1 MCVLAALMLT
11 GCLRNHNWLNFQVLP
26 DVKLEKI
33 SSNHIKS
40 LPLYLNA
47 INDSLVYFLNE
58 FESVM
63 IWNTKT
69 GAHSGTIIPLMNIPK
84 FLKEEVN
91 LSDTIEMYDLKL
103 EKDPFFK
110 TYPNYYLHN
119 AFIKGELC
127 HLIVFVNNPLISR
140 GIITIPYV
148 PLLISTKLN
157 GEVVEKSFI
166 KLDSNILF
174 TTNSGCIFFP
184 EEKRLI
190 TSAISPNF
198 YKVLTATLEYRDS
211 QYSMVSYKKFPQF
224 LDSIRNDMI
233 KWDKPYQLIANCDF
247 KMAGNDLLFSN
258 NRDIYDHKTGKVI
271 IPARFTPEDD
281 TIRFIRTFVVIH
293 NSRGKPKFIAYT
305 ESTYPDQIL
314 EFTTLADENNLIIRS
329 LKTGKVVKKFTLGTK
344 ISGLA
349 LQGNQLV
356 WIEENDDALYFKRI
370 KFKL

>member
-1 MCVLAALMLT
+1 M
-11 GCLRNHNWLNFQVLP
+11 
-26 DVKLEKI
+26 
-33 SSNHIKS
+33 
-40 LPLYLNA
+40 
-47 INDSLVYFLNE
+47 
-58 FESVM
+58 
-63 IWNTKT
+63 
-69 GAHSGTIIPLMNIPK
+69 
-84 FLKEEVN
+84 
-91 LSDTIEMYDLKL
+91 
-103 EKDPFFK
+103 
-110 TYPNYYLHN
+110 
-119 AFIKGELC
+119 
-127 HLIVFVNNPLISR
+127 IVFVNNPLFVRNIVR
-140 GIITIPYV
+140 IFQI
-148 PLLISTKLN
+148 PLLITTKLS
-157 GEVVEKSFI
+157 GEVLEKKFI
-166 KLDSNILF
+166 KLDSNILL
-174 TTNSGCIFFP
+174 TTNNGAIFYP
-184 EEKRLI
+184 EEKKFI
-190 TSAISPNF
+190 TSAYSPDI

-349 LQGNQLV
+349 LQGNQVV
-356 WIEENDDALYFKRI
+356 WIEENGDALYFKRI

>member
-1 MCVLAALMLT
+1 MCVLSALMLT
-11 GCLRNHNWLNFQVLP
+11 GCLRNHNALRFQVLP
-26 DVKLEKI
+26 DIKI
-33 SSNHIKS
+33 QE
-40 LPLYLNA
+40 LPNKPITVLPFYLNA
-47 INDSLVYFLNE
+47 INDSLVYFLYDI
-58 FESVM
+58 ESVM

-69 GAHSGTIIPLMNIPK
+69 GAHTGTIVPLMNIPK
-84 FLKEEVN
+84 FLKDEVN

-103 EKDPFFK
+103 EHDQFYK
-110 TYPNYYLHN
+110 TYPLYYIHYAQIEN
-119 AFIKGELC
+119 GLC
-127 HLIVFVNNPLISR
+127 HLIMFVNNPILTWGYIR
-140 GIITIPYV
+140 IFQV
-148 PLLISTKLN
+148 PLLITTRLN

-174 TTNSGCIFFP
+174 TTNSGCIFYPGVKKF
-184 EEKRLI
+184 I
-190 TSAISPNF
+190 TSAYSPDI

-356 WIEENDDALYFKRI
+356 WIEENGDALYFKRI